1 MARLPRLRRGVDAA
15 PPAPPAPPAESQPPA
30 PAAGAA
36 SLWAIN
42 ASMADELM
50 DRGLG
55 WAPLS
60 QLRVAGAF
68 LILLVGLAL
77 FRRDLL
83 RVERGQVR
91 ELALLGVLALAP
103 VQATYFLAI
112 DRLEIGVAV
121 TIQYLAPLVVLVWL
135 RLWHRR
141 RIAHGLWGAVA
152 LSVVGCFFVVGAYD
166 AGSLDGLGVAVAF
179 ASTLTFAGYMVGSER
194 AGRHHTPYTTL
205 AYGFGF
211 ALVVWSIAQP
221 WWNFPFGELASTSG
235 ALLALAVIVAGTLLP
250 FLMMVGALRHI
261 PAPRAGI
268 VATLEPVLAALFA
281 WPLAGES
288 LAALQV
294 GGMALVVTAVGWVQA
309 NRPDLEAEAAPGA
322 LDRLSKPA

>member
-1 MARLPRLRRGVDAA
+1 MKLGYALAVVAA
-15 PPAPPAPPAESQPPA
+15 T
-30 PAAGAA
+30 
-36 SLWAIN
+36 LWAIN
-42 ASMADELM
+42 ASIGETLM

-60 QLRVAGAF
+60 QLRVTGSFVLLAGA
-68 LILLVGLAL
+68 LAIV
-77 FRRDLL
+77 RPDLL

-91 ELALLGVLALAP
+91 DLAFLGVFALAP

-112 DRLEIGVAV
+112 NRLEIGPAV
-121 TIQYLAPLVVLVWL
+121 TIQYLAPLVVLLWL
-135 RLWHRR
+135 RLWLRR
-141 RIAHGLWGAVA
+141 RIASGLWAAVA
-152 LSVVGCFFVVGAYD
+152 LSVVGCFFVVRAYD

-194 AGRHHTPYTTL
+194 AGRHHTPFTTL

-211 ALVVWSIAQP
+211 ATLAWLIAQP
-221 WWNFPFGELASTSG
+221 PWLYPFDELASG
-235 ALLALAVIVAGTLLP
+235 RDALLALGVVVVGTLLP
-250 FLMMVGALRHI
+250 FLAMVAALRYI

-281 WPLAGES
+281 WVLVGES

-294 GGMALVVTAVGWVQA
+294 GGMALVVTAVVWVQA
-309 NRPDLEAEAAPGA
+309 HRPDLEAEAAPGA
-322 LDRLSKPA
+322 RGSRATPA

>member
-1 MARLPRLRRGVDAA
+1 MKLGYALAVLAA
-15 PPAPPAPPAESQPPA
+15 T
-30 PAAGAA
+30 
-36 SLWAIN
+36 LWAIN
-42 ASMADELM
+42 ASIGETLM

-60 QLRVAGAF
+60 QLRVTGSFVLLAGA
-68 LILLVGLAL
+68 LAL

-83 RVERGQVR
+83 RVERDQVR
-91 ELALLGVLALAP
+91 DLAFLGVFALAP

-112 DRLEIGVAV
+112 NRLEIGPAV
-121 TIQYLAPLVVLVWL
+121 TIQYLAPLVVLLWL
-135 RLWHRR
+135 RLWLGL
-141 RIAHGLWGAVA
+141 RIAGGLWAAVA
-152 LSVVGCFFVVGAYD
+152 LSVVGCFFVVRAYD

-194 AGRHHTPYTTL
+194 AGRHHTPFTTL

-211 ALVVWSIAQP
+211 ATLAWSVAQP
-221 WWNFPFGELASTSG
+221 WWNYPIDELDSG
-235 ALLALAVIVAGTLLP
+235 RDALLALGVVVVGTLLP
-250 FLMMVGALRHI
+250 FLAMVGALRYI

-281 WPLAGES
+281 WLLVGES

-294 GGMALVVTAVGWVQA
+294 GGMALVVAAVVWVQA
-309 NRPDLEAEAAPGA
+309 HRPDLEAEAAPGA
-322 LDRLSKPA
+322 ADRVSKPA

>member
-1 MARLPRLRRGVDAA
+1 MRAGYLL
-15 PPAPPAPPAESQPPA
+15 
-30 PAAGAA
+30 AAGAA
-36 SLWAIN
+36 TLWAVN

-55 WAPLS
+55 WAQLS

-68 LILLVGLAL
+68 AILLVGLML

-91 ELALLGVLALAP
+91 ELAFLGIFALAP

-135 RLWHRR
+135 RLWLRR
-141 RIAHGLWGAVA
+141 PIASGLWGAVA

-166 AGSLDGLGVAVAF
+166 AGSLDALGVAVAF

-194 AGRHHTPYTTL
+194 AGRHHTPFTTL
-205 AYGFGF
+205 TYGFGF
-211 ALVVWSIAQP
+211 ALIVWSLAQP
-221 WWNFPFGELASTSG
+221 WWNFPFGELAG
-235 ALLALAVIVAGTLLP
+235 GGEALLALGVIVAGTLFP
-250 FLMMVGALRHI
+250 FLMMVAALRRI

-281 WPLAGES
+281 WPLAGEA
-288 LAALQV
+288 LGALQV
-294 GGMALVVTAVGWVQA
+294 GGMALVVAAVAWVQA
-309 NRPDLEAEAAPGA
+309 HRPDLEAEAAPGA
-322 LDRLSKPA
+322 LDLRSKPA

>member
-1 MARLPRLRRGVDAA
+1 MKLGYAFAVLAA
-15 PPAPPAPPAESQPPA
+15 T
-30 PAAGAA
+30 
-36 SLWAIN
+36 LWAIN
-42 ASMADELM
+42 ASIGETLM

-60 QLRVAGAF
+60 QLRVAGSF
-68 LILLVGLAL
+68 VLLAGALAI

-83 RVERGQVR
+83 RVERGQIR
-91 ELALLGVLALAP
+91 DLAFLGIFALAP

-112 DRLEIGVAV
+112 NRLEIGPAV
-121 TIQYLAPLVVLVWL
+121 TIQYLAPLVVLLWL
-135 RLWHRR
+135 RLWLKRP
-141 RIAHGLWGAVA
+141 IASGLWAAVS
-152 LSVVGCFFVVGAYD
+152 LSVVGCFFVVRAYD

-194 AGRHHTPYTTL
+194 AGRHHTPFTTL

-211 ALVVWSIAQP
+211 ATLAWVIAQP
-221 WWNFPFGELASTSG
+221 PWLYPFDELASG
-235 ALLALAVIVAGTLLP
+235 RDALLGLGVVVVGTLLP
-250 FLMMVGALRHI
+250 FLSMVAALRYI

-281 WPLAGES
+281 WILVDES

-294 GGMALVVTAVGWVQA
+294 GGMALVVTAVVWVQA
-309 NRPDLEAEAAPGA
+309 HRPDLEAESAPGA
-322 LDRLSKPA
+322 RASRATPA